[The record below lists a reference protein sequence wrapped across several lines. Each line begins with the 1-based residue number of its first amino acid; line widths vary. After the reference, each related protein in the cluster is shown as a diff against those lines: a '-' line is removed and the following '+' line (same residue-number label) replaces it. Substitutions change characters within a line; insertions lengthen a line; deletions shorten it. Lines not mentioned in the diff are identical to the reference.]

1 MDLSRIALTTAAA
14 GFAGFGAACLVRPKS
29 MLRLVDVKATSPIGT
44 TELRAMYGGM
54 ELGLGAFFALA
65 LAKPE
70 WMRPALAAQALG
82 LGTLAGARLA
92 GVLHDR
98 PRGRL
103 MKVLV
108 VAESAA
114 AAMGVGSLVADHRQR
129 ANRRAV

>member
-1 MDLSRIALTTAAA
+1 
-14 GFAGFGAACLVRPKS
+14 
-29 MLRLVDVKATSPIGT
+29 
-44 TELRAMYGGM
+44 MYGGM

-92 GVLHDR
+92 GILHDR

-103 MKVLV
+103 MKTLV
-108 VAESAA
+108 VAESAT
-114 AAMGVGSLVADHRQR
+114 AAMAAVALLTDNHRHPTCSVSQP
-129 ANRRAV
+129 RRMR